1 MCFSS
6 LTHSTTSATNAAG
19 SCFPGSRDRH
29 DQMASLLSEGRAAEI
44 PGRLLRTTTKVH
56 GMQMSMVSS
65 SALSPALAGP
75 CLATSCRDLVSGSS
89 SNRATRPR
97 VNSISW

>member
-1 MCFSS
+1 MFLLVDALDDFSHERGRQLFSS
-6 LTHSTTSATNAAG
+6 FTQ
-19 SCFPGSRDRH
+19 RH
-29 DQMASLLSEGRAAEI
+29 DQMATSYRKLAQPRFQSS
-44 PGRLLRTTTKVH
+44 LRTTTKVH